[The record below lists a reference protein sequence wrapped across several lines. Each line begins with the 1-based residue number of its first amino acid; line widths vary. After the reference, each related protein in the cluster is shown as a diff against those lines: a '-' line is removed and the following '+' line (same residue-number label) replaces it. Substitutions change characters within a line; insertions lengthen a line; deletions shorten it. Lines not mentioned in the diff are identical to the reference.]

1 MGVNALFMQKGNL
14 MKNKAFNFPQTT
26 GMQIRV
32 WNLDELRVEQRAEKP
47 PVIIGH
53 AALFNNMTVIGSSF
67 YEVIEPGAFSKT
79 IKEGDARCLWN
90 HDMNFVL
97 GRVKSGTLRLS
108 EDDKGLL
115 IENDPPQT
123 ALIND
128 MVLEPIRR
136 KDVDQMSFSFD
147 SVRTEWTE
155 QENDLPIRRLLEVKL
170 YDVAP
175 VTFPAYP
182 DTDVAV
188 RNALTAAG
196 IDYAVLTQVIT
207 RSKLG
212 GITDEDRALVRS
224 VIDKLTQLFPTS
236 APTESHPDGN
246 DAERDAQVRMA
257 SIRRRLELAE
267 IEN

>member
-1 MGVNALFMQKGNL
+1 MTKKHFQ
-14 MKNKAFNFPQTT
+14 FPETT
-26 GMQIRV
+26 GVQTRF
-32 WNLDELRVEQRAEKP
+32 WNIDQLRVEMRAEKP
-47 PVIIGH
+47 PAIVGH
-53 AALFNNMTVIGSSF
+53 AALFNNRTVIGTSF
-67 YEVIEPGAFSKT
+67 YEELEAGAFAKT

-108 EDDKGLL
+108 EDEQGLL
-115 IENDPPQT
+115 IDCDPPQT

-136 KDVDQMSFSFD
+136 KDVDQMSFAFD
-147 SVRTEWTE
+147 AVRTEWIE
-155 QENDLPIRRLLEVKL
+155 QESDYPIRRLLEVRL
-170 YDVAP
+170 YDVSP

-196 IDYAVLTQVIT
+196 IDYAVLTQAIT

-212 GITDEDRALVRS
+212 GITDDDRALVRS

-236 APTESHPDGN
+236 APTESHPEGD
-246 DAERDAQVRMA
+246 ETSHAQARMVNL
-257 SIRRRLELAE
+257 RRRLELAE

>member
-1 MGVNALFMQKGNL
+1 MTKKTFQ
-14 MKNKAFNFPQTT
+14 FPETT
-26 GMQIRV
+26 GMQTRF
-32 WNLDELRVEQRAEKP
+32 WENGELRVEMRADSVPTIK
-47 PVIIGH
+47 GH
-53 AALFNNMTVIGSSF
+53 AALFDNRTIIGSSF
-67 YEVIEPGAFSKT
+67 YEELEAGAFAKT

-108 EDDKGLL
+108 EDELGLA
-115 IENDPPQT
+115 IDCDPPQT

-128 MVLEPIRR
+128 MVLNPIRR
-136 KDVDQMSFSFD
+136 KDVDQMSFSFEA
-147 SVRTEWTE
+147 VRTEWIE
-155 QENDLPIRRLLEVKL
+155 QENDYPIRRLLEVKL
-170 YDVAP
+170 YDVSP

-196 IDYAVLTQVIT
+196 IDYAVLTQAIT

-212 GITDEDRALVRS
+212 GITDDDRALVRT
-224 VIDKLTQLFPTS
+224 VIDKLNQLFPAS
-236 APTESHPDGN
+236 APTESHPESN
-246 DAERDAQVRMA
+246 DETSRAQVRMVNL
-257 SIRRRLELAE
+257 RRRLELAE

>member
-1 MGVNALFMQKGNL
+1 
-14 MKNKAFNFPQTT
+14 MKKEFHFLETT
-26 GMQIRV
+26 GMQTRF
-32 WNLDELRVEQRAEKP
+32 WNLDELRVEARAEKP

-53 AALFNNMTVIGSSF
+53 AALFNNMTTIGNSF
-67 YEVIEPGAFSKT
+67 YEVIAPGAFSKT

-90 HDMNFVL
+90 HDMNFIL

-155 QENDLPIRRLLEVKL
+155 QENDLPIRKLLEVKL

-188 RNALTAAG
+188 RSAFAAAG
-196 IDYAVLTQVIT
+196 IDTLALTQAIS
-207 RSKLG
+207 RSKVG
-212 GITDEDRALVRS
+212 AITDTDRDLVRS
-224 VIDKLTQLFPTS
+224 VMDKLNSLFASTPTG
-236 APTESHPDGN
+236 SHLDDDEKN
-246 DAERDAQVRMA
+246 RAQARMTYLK
-257 SIRRRLELAE
+257 RQVELAQLE
-267 IEN
+267 S

>member
-1 MGVNALFMQKGNL
+1 MIKKTFQFAE
-14 MKNKAFNFPQTT
+14 TT
-26 GMQIRV
+26 GMQTRV
-32 WNLDELRVEQRAEKP
+32 WSLDELRIEQRAEKP
-47 PVIIGH
+47 PAIIGH
-53 AALFNNMTVIGSSF
+53 AALFNSMTVIGSSF

-79 IKEGDARCLWN
+79 IQEGDARCLWN

-97 GRVKSGTLRLS
+97 GRKKSGTLMLS
-108 EDDKGLL
+108 EDDQGLL
-115 IENDPPQT
+115 IDCNPPQT
-123 ALIND
+123 TLIND

-136 KDVDQMSFSFD
+136 GDVDQMSFSFD
-147 SVRTEWTE
+147 AVRTEWTE

-170 YDVAP
+170 YDVSP

-196 IDYAVLTQVIT
+196 IDYAVLTQAIT

-212 GITDEDRALVRS
+212 GITDADRALVRS
-224 VIDKLTQLFPTS
+224 VIDKLSQLFPTS
-236 APTESHPDGN
+236 APTESHPEGDLETN
-246 DAERDAQVRMA
+246 DAQVRMA
-257 SIRRRLELAE
+257 RFRRRLELAE